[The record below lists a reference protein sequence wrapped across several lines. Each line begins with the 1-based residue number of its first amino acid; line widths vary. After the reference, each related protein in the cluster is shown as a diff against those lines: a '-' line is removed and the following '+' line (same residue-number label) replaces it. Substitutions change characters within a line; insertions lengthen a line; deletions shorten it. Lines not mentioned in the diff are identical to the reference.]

1 MKKNITI
8 NLCGRL
14 FQIDEDAY
22 QMLQHYIESL
32 RSAFGRQEGGDE
44 IVDDIEARIA
54 ELFDELRQNG
64 IEAITIDHVK
74 EIIIRIGEPE
84 QLTGEEERQPAD
96 EEAEADTAG
105 TGEQTGHKGW
115 QGIWDNIRARTAGK
129 RLFRNPDDK
138 MVAGVLSG
146 FAAYTNTD
154 PVIWRLLTVLFTFF
168 YGSGFIAYLIMAI
181 LLPEAKTPE
190 QKLQMQGKKV
200 TPQNLADVVID
211 KEQPAKSDASF
222 LRQLFSFLLRLLFG
236 LFVGI
241 AVIVG
246 FSLCIGFVFALVV
259 LVLVLLC
266 LILGSAPDYL
276 DWIGLAG
283 ISQQNPMVV
292 ILLMVSVCLLV
303 AIPAYAIIHMVLSL
317 AGKAQP
323 MGVGQRIAWI
333 VLWIVALC
341 CFVPCAITMGLYND
355 KQRQR
360 EIDEKRTYQ
369 GVYMRRQDKH
379 FLQQGGWTLVKHEN
393 CNDRYTH
400 EGDYY
405 TGDENVRYLDTHN
418 GECMEIYQA
427 ERSEPYG
434 PGRYRLTCVARSQG
448 RGVFIYVDGACG
460 KQLKEIPA
468 YGNKGGEIY
477 EQAMRTWQT
486 DSLATGPEADRI
498 RQIIGVHDGQGYGWS
513 EIVIDDIVLDAPAE
527 ILYGV
532 STDETFTGQPCN
544 SRWFSACDFRLMR
557 VMTRAERQA
566 IEDKH
571 RKK

>member
-74 EIIIRIGEPE
+74 EIITRIGEPE
-84 QLTGEEERQPAD
+84 QLTGEEERQPTD
-96 EEAEADTAG
+96 EEAEADTADE
-105 TGEQTGHKGW
+105 GEQQGHKGW
-115 QGIWDNIRARTAGK
+115 QGLWDNIRARTAGK

-154 PVIWRLLTVLFTFF
+154 PVVWRLLTVLFTFF
-168 YGSGFIAYLIMAI
+168 YGCGFIAYLIMAI

-211 KEQPAKSDASF
+211 KEQPAKSDASI
-222 LRQLFSFLLRLLFG
+222 LRQLFSFLLKLLFG
-236 LFVGI
+236 LFVGM

-246 FSLCIGFVFALVV
+246 FGLCICFVFALAV
-259 LVLVLLC
+259 LVLALLP
-266 LILGSAPDYL
+266 LIIRGAPVYL

-283 ISQQNPMVV
+283 IYQQNELVV
-292 ILLMVSVCLLV
+292 VLLMISVCLLV

-317 AGKAQP
+317 TGKAQP
-323 MGVGQRIAWI
+323 MGVVQRIVWI

-341 CFVPCAITMGLYND
+341 CLVPCAIATGIYND
-355 KQRQR
+355 EQRQR
-360 EIDEKRTYQ
+360 EIERDLTYQ
-369 GVYMRRQDKH
+369 GVYMRHQDKH

-393 CNDRYTH
+393 CHDRYTH

-405 TGDENVRYLDTHN
+405 TGDENVRYLDTHDSD
-418 GECMEIYQA
+418 CLEIYQA
-427 ERSEPYG
+427 ERKEAVG
-434 PGRYRLTCVARSQG
+434 PGRYRLTCVGRSQG
-448 RGVFIYVDGACG
+448 SGVFIYVDGACG

-468 YGNKGGEIY
+468 YGNRGGEIY
-477 EQAMRTWQT
+477 EQAQQAWLA
-486 DSLATGPEADRI
+486 DSLATGREADRI
-498 RQIIGVHDGQGYGWS
+498 RQIISVHDGQGYGWS
-513 EIVIDDIVLDAPAE
+513 EVVIDDIVFDKPDSIA
-527 ILYGV
+527 YGV
-532 STDETFTGQPCN
+532 TTDEIFTDRPCN
-544 SRWFSACDFRLMR
+544 SRWFSVCDFKLEK
-557 VMTRAERQA
+557 V
-566 IEDKH
+566 
-571 RKK
+571 KKTQKK

>member
-32 RSAFGRQEGGDE
+32 RSAFGRQEGGEE

-74 EIIIRIGEPE
+74 EIITRIGEPE
-84 QLTGEEERQPAD
+84 QLTGEEGQPAD
-96 EEAEADTAG
+96 EDVEADTDGA
-105 TGEQTGHKGW
+105 GEQPGHMGR
-115 QGIWDNIRARTAGK
+115 QGLWENIRARTAGK

-154 PVIWRLLTVLFTFF
+154 PIVWRLLTVLFTFF
-168 YGSGFIAYLIMAI
+168 YGCGFIAYLIMAI

-211 KEQPAKSDASF
+211 KERPAKSDASF
-222 LRQLFSFLLRLLFG
+222 LRQLFSFLLKLLFG

-246 FSLCIGFVFALVV
+246 FCLCISFVFALAV
-259 LVLVLLC
+259 LVLALLP
-266 LILGSAPDYL
+266 LVIRGAPVYL

-283 ISQQNPMVV
+283 IYQQNELVV
-292 ILLMVSVCLLV
+292 VLLMISVCLLV

-317 AGKAQP
+317 TGKAQP
-323 MGVGQRIAWI
+323 MGVVQRIVWI

-341 CFVPCAITMGLYND
+341 CLVPCAITMGLYND
-355 KQRQR
+355 AQRQR
-360 EIDEKRTYQ
+360 EIERDLTYQ
-369 GVYMRRQDKH
+369 GVYMRHQDKH
-379 FLQQGGWTLVKHEN
+379 FLQQGGWTLLKHEN
-393 CNDRYTH
+393 CDDQYTYERYH
-400 EGDYY
+400 Y
-405 TGDENVRYLDTHN
+405 TGDDNIRYLGARNSD
-418 GECMEIYQA
+418 CMEIYQV
-427 ERSEPYG
+427 ERKEAVT
-434 PGRYRLTCVARSQG
+434 PGHYRLTCAARSQG
-448 RGVFIYVDGACG
+448 RGVFIYAHNG
-460 KQLKEIPA
+460 KKHLKEVPA
-468 YGNKGGEIY
+468 YGDKGGDIF
-477 EQAMRTWQT
+477 EQALRV
-486 DSLATGPEADRI
+486 DSLATGLEAERM
-498 RQIIGVHDGQGYGWS
+498 RQIAKANDGQGYGWCWV
-513 EIVIDDIVLDAPAE
+513 VIDDIVVTQTDSLA
-527 ILYGV
+527 YGV

-544 SRWFSACDFRLMR
+544 SRWFSACDFKLER
-557 VMTRAERQA
+557 VE
-566 IEDKH
+566 KS